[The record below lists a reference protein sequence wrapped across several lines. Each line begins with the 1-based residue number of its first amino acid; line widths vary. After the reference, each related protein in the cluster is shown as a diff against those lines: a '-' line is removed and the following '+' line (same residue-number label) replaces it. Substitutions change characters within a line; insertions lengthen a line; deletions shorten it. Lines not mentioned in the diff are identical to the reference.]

1 MLDAGE
7 PLAEVQAFADHDNP
21 ATTVGY
27 WNRRNKGQRNA
38 AHVDAAEALFGSVA
52 DRFRTTA
59 RRDPL

>member
-38 AHVDAAEALFGSVA
+38 AHVDAAEALFGGIT
-52 DRFRTTA
+52 DRFRLA
-59 RRDPL
+59 PKEGQ